1 MKTLITFL
9 FAAAIAG
16 AVQAQE
22 LPTAKP
28 LNPFAKGNAGG
39 IAPSNSPSSPRKFTK
54 PEEAFP
60 AAVRACKISKAEHK
74 VLAEGVEY
82 MSAHLAN
89 LYGKVND
96 LYVIRIDLKVAKVR
110 FAIHE
115 NAGTPVPFTT
125 TRSAADKWGA
135 LAAVNGGFFTWK
147 NKIPYYR
154 HKVDGVVYKTESSG
168 GSGIAF
174 NNGGTDVFF
183 GRITDEKL
191 AAYDNVITGDW
202 VLTGGKNGMGEPK
215 PGGPA
220 PRTML
225 AMAPE
230 RILYVMV
237 VDGRQKGK
245 SIGINYSEGA
255 ELMKMFGCTDGFFL
269 DGGGSSTMVVRKR
282 ALSGSRHSGG
292 TPTSKRGGETVL
304 MNSPSDGN
312 ERKVLD
318 HFLIL
323 DDLSAQKRPVK

>member
-1 MKTLITFL
+1 MKTLFTAL
-9 FAAAIAG
+9 FVSAVSG
-16 AVQAQE
+16 ALLAQG
-22 LPTAKP
+22 LPAAKP
-28 LNPFAKGNAGG
+28 SEPLTRTNAVGAASSGG
-39 IAPSNSPSSPRKFTK
+39 PRPARKFTR

-60 AAVRACKISKAEHK
+60 EAVRACRISKAEHK

-135 LAAVNGGFFTWK
+135 LAAVNGGFFTWEK
-147 NKIPYYR
+147 KIPYYR
-154 HKVDGVVYKTESSG
+154 HKVDGVVYKTESKG

-174 NNGGTDVFF
+174 NNGSADVYF
-183 GRITDEKL
+183 GHITDEKL

-202 VLTGGKNGMGEPK
+202 VLTGGKNGMGAPK

-230 RILYVMV
+230 RILYAIV

-269 DGGGSSTMVVRKR
+269 DGGGSSTMVVRKK
-282 ALSGSRHSGG
+282 ALSGVRRNGSG
-292 TPTSKRGGETVL
+292 PASKRGGETVL

-323 DDLSAQKRPVK
+323 DDLSAQKRPLK